1 LSESSLHKRKTDH
14 IELAFQSQSSENDH
28 RFYYEPVLGGDIRTT
43 LLPQLTI
50 ANKTLQAP
58 IWVSSMTGGAEK
70 AKLINQNLAKAVA
83 RYGLGM
89 GLGSCRPVL
98 EQKETAA
105 DFAVRKFIGD
115 QPLFANLGIAQLEQ
129 LIAENQ
135 LSRVDEMIKQL
146 ESDGL
151 IIHVNPLQEWFQPE
165 GDRYIHPPI
174 ETIQRVLDQAKYPV
188 MVKEVGQGM
197 GPKSLKALLKLPL
210 EALDYG
216 AFGGTNFS
224 LLENL
229 RREDVRKE
237 SWESATK
244 IGHTAVEMTDWISGW
259 ENEPIEVKNVLVSG
273 GIKGFLDGFYHME
286 KLNSLTQ
293 KHQIGVGYA
302 QAASFLKYALLG
314 EEELFEYIESQLDG
328 LRMAQTYLTIKE

>member
-1 LSESSLHKRKTDH
+1 MSESTLHKRKTDH
-14 IELAFQSQSSENDH
+14 IELAFRSQLSENDD
-28 RFYYEPVLGGDIRTT
+28 RFYYEPLLGGDIRNVE
-43 LLPQLTI
+43 LPQLSI
-50 ANKTLQAP
+50 AGKMLKAP
-58 IWVSSMTGGAEK
+58 IWVSSMTGGADR

-98 EQKETAA
+98 EQKETAS
-105 DFAVRKFIGD
+105 DFAVRKYLGD
-115 QPLFANLGIAQLEQ
+115 QPLFANLGIAQLEE
-129 LIAENQ
+129 LIAQNQ
-135 LSRVDEMIKQL
+135 LSRVTEMVKQL
-146 ESDGL
+146 EADGL

-165 GDRYIHPPI
+165 GDRYFHPPI
-174 ETIQRVLDQAKYPV
+174 ETIKKVMDELNLPI

-197 GPKSLKALLKLPL
+197 GPKSLQALLELTL
-210 EALDYG
+210 EALDFG

-237 SWESATK
+237 SWETATK
-244 IGHTAVEMTDWISGW
+244 LGHTADEMSQWI
-259 ENEPIEVKNVLVSG
+259 IEGDVPNYRVKTILVSG
-273 GIKGFLDGFYHME
+273 GVKGFLDGFYHTE
-286 KLNSLTQ
+286 KLHKQLNHNS
-293 KHQIGVGYA
+293 IGVGYA

-328 LRMAQTYLTIKE
+328 LRMAHTYLTVK